1 MILSKKTMNLAYGL
15 GASVVILGALFKLTH
30 FEIGFLN
37 GTVMLT
43 LGLVSEAL
51 IFGISAFEKPE
62 EELDWSR
69 VYPQLK
75 GGSAVEPETPEGLLS
90 KRIDKLLSEAK
101 VDADLMNRLAQSI
114 QNFETLAKQIQPS
127 VQALNQT
134 ESYTREL
141 ENTTSHLVKLQ
152 ELYSSQ
158 VESSTIKAS
167 VEKQMA
173 EQASI
178 LKSQTEQYSAE
189 MSKATS
195 QLKSLQEL
203 YALQVESNTIK
214 ANAEKSI
221 SEYSENLRI
230 QSDKYASELASA
242 ATHLSS
248 LKDLYS
254 SQVESNSVKALAEK
268 EIMEQTSILKSQMVP
283 LIENIKRV
291 NEVYSGMLNA
301 IKN

>member
-43 LGLVSEAL
+43 IGLVSEAL

-254 SQVESNSVKALAEK
+254 SQVESNSVKTMAEK

-283 LIENIKRV
+283 LIENIKRL
-291 NEVYSGMLNA
+291 NEVYSGMLKA

>member
-254 SQVESNSVKALAEK
+254 SQVESNSVKAMAEK

-283 LIENIKRV
+283 LIENIKRL

>member
-69 VYPQLK
+69 VYPQLN

-134 ESYTREL
+134 ESYSREL

-189 MSKATS
+189 MAKATS

-221 SEYSENLRI
+221 SENSENLRI
-230 QSDKYASELASA
+230 QSDKYALELASA

-254 SQVESNSVKALAEK
+254 SQVESNAEKATAEK
-268 EIMEQTSILKSQMVP
+268 EIMEQTTILRSQMVP
-283 LIENIKRV
+283 LIENIKRL

>member
-134 ESYTREL
+134 ESYSREL

-189 MSKATS
+189 MAKATS

-230 QSDKYASELASA
+230 QSDKYALELASA

-254 SQVESNSVKALAEK
+254 SQVESNSEKATAEK
-268 EIMEQTSILKSQMVP
+268 EIMEQTTILRSQMVP
-283 LIENIKRV
+283 LIENIKRL

>member
-254 SQVESNSVKALAEK
+254 SQVESNSVKTMAEK

-283 LIENIKRV
+283 LIENIKRL
-291 NEVYSGMLNA
+291 NEVYSGMLKA

>member
-178 LKSQTEQYSAE
+178 LKSQTEQYTAE

-195 QLKSLQEL
+195 QLRSLQEL

-283 LIENIKRV
+283 LIENIKRL

>member
-15 GASVVILGALFKLTH
+15 GASVVILGALFKITH

-101 VDADLMNRLAQSI
+101 VDADLMNRLSQSI

-230 QSDKYASELASA
+230 QSDKYASELATA

-254 SQVESNSVKALAEK
+254 SQVESNSVKAIAEK
-268 EIMEQTSILKSQMVP
+268 EIMEQTTILKSQMVP
-283 LIENIKRV
+283 LIENIKRL

>member
-75 GGSAVEPETPEGLLS
+75 GGRAVEPETPEGLLS

-101 VDADLMNRLAQSI
+101 VDADLMNRLSQSI
-114 QNFETLAKQIQPS
+114 QNFESLAKQIQPTA
-127 VQALNQT
+127 QAINQT
-134 ESYTREL
+134 ESYTNEL
-141 ENTTSHLVKLQ
+141 KNTTSHLIKLQ

-167 VEKQMA
+167 VEKEMS
-173 EQASI
+173 EQANI
-178 LKSQTEQYSAE
+178 LKSQTEQYSIE
-189 MSKATS
+189 MSKATN
-195 QLKSLQEL
+195 QLRSLQEL
-203 YALQVESNTIK
+203 YALQVESNTAK
-214 ANAEKSI
+214 TNAEKSI
-221 SEYSENLRI
+221 SEHTENLRI
-230 QSDKYASELASA
+230 QSEKYASELASA
-242 ATHLSS
+242 ANHLNS

-254 SQVESNSVKALAEK
+254 SQVESNSVKAMAEK
-268 EIMEQTSILKSQMVP
+268 EIMEQTTILKSQMVP
-283 LIENIKRV
+283 LIENIKRL

>member
-43 LGLVSEAL
+43 IGLVSEAL

-127 VQALNQT
+127 VQALNHT
-134 ESYTREL
+134 ENYTREL

-254 SQVESNSVKALAEK
+254 SQVESNSVKAVAEK

-283 LIENIKRV
+283 LIENIKRL

>member
-283 LIENIKRV
+283 LIENIKRL

>member
-101 VDADLMNRLAQSI
+101 VDADLMNRLSQSI

-230 QSDKYASELASA
+230 QSDKYASELATA

-254 SQVESNSVKALAEK
+254 SQVESNSVKAIAEK
-268 EIMEQTSILKSQMVP
+268 EIMEQTTILKSQMVP
-283 LIENIKRV
+283 LIENIKRL

>member
-75 GGSAVEPETPEGLLS
+75 GGSAVEPETPEGILS

-254 SQVESNSVKALAEK
+254 SQVESNSVKAMAEK

-283 LIENIKRV
+283 LIENIKRL

>member
-1 MILSKKTMNLAYGL
+1 MNLAYGL

-101 VDADLMNRLAQSI
+101 VDADLMNRLSQSI

-230 QSDKYASELASA
+230 QSDKYASELATA

-254 SQVESNSVKALAEK
+254 SQVESNSVKAIAEK
-268 EIMEQTSILKSQMVP
+268 EIMEQTTILKSQMVP
-283 LIENIKRV
+283 LIENIKRL

>member
-101 VDADLMNRLAQSI
+101 VDADLMNRLSQSI

-214 ANAEKSI
+214 ANVEKSI

-230 QSDKYASELASA
+230 QSDKYASELATA

-254 SQVESNSVKALAEK
+254 SQVESNSVKAIAEK
-268 EIMEQTSILKSQMVP
+268 EIMEQTTILKSQMVP
-283 LIENIKRV
+283 LIENIKRL

>member
-75 GGSAVEPETPEGLLS
+75 GGSALEPETPEGLLS

-254 SQVESNSVKALAEK
+254 SQVESNSVKTMAEK

-283 LIENIKRV
+283 LIENIKRL
-291 NEVYSGMLNA
+291 NEVYSGMLKA

>member
-43 LGLVSEAL
+43 IGLVSEAL

-101 VDADLMNRLAQSI
+101 VDAGLMNRLAQSI

-167 VEKQMA
+167 VEKQMS

-189 MSKATS
+189 MAKATS

-230 QSDKYASELASA
+230 QSDKYASELATA

-254 SQVESNSVKALAEK
+254 AQVESNSVKAMAEK
-268 EIMEQTSILKSQMVP
+268 EIMEQTTILKSQMVP
-283 LIENIKRV
+283 LIENIKRL

>member
-43 LGLVSEAL
+43 IGLVSEAL

-101 VDADLMNRLAQSI
+101 VDADLMNRLSQSI

-254 SQVESNSVKALAEK
+254 SQVESNSVKAVAEK

-283 LIENIKRV
+283 LIENIKRL

>member
-158 VESSTIKAS
+158 VESSTIKVS
-167 VEKQMA
+167 IEKQMS

-178 LKSQTEQYSAE
+178 LKSQTQQYSAE
-189 MSKATS
+189 MAKATS
-195 QLKSLQEL
+195 QLKLLQEL

-254 SQVESNSVKALAEK
+254 SQVQSNSVKAKAEMD
-268 EIMEQTSILKSQMVP
+268 IMEQTSILRSQMVP
-283 LIENIKRV
+283 LIENIRRL

>member
-158 VESSTIKAS
+158 VESSTIKVS
-167 VEKQMA
+167 IEKQMS

-178 LKSQTEQYSAE
+178 LKSQTQQYSAE
-189 MSKATS
+189 MAKATS
-195 QLKSLQEL
+195 QLKLLQEL

-254 SQVESNSVKALAEK
+254 SQVQSNSVKAKAEK
-268 EIMEQTSILKSQMVP
+268 DIMEQTSILRSQMVP
-283 LIENIKRV
+283 LIENIRRL